1 MKLLRGIWD
10 FCYKLVIGECW
21 QIAAIVATVLIVAV
35 MALRWAAVAASI
47 LPLLI
52 AGALLILFP
61 LTILFE
67 ARTKLRAPKA

>member
-1 MKLLRGIWD
+1 MKLLRGIRD
-10 FCYKLVIGECW
+10 FCYKLIIGECW
-21 QIAAIVATVLIVAV
+21 QIAAIVAVVLALAV
-35 MALRWAAVAASI
+35 VGLRWALVAPQV

-61 LTILFE
+61 LTILLE